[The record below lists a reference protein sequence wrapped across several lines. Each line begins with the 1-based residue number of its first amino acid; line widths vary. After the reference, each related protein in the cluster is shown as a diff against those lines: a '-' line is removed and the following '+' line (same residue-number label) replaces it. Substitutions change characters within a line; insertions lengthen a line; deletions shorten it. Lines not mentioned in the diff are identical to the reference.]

1 MHGRYGPT
9 AAILLSG
16 VLILALSPRIT
27 AADPSN
33 APLTTE
39 EILSGTK
46 QTNGTDKTDPAL
58 VTGETELTKKVLD
71 GPLLAGSSRFDT
83 ILEPAKKPKQPTGS
97 DPKPPVAGAISEPG
111 TAGLLVAGTFGLL
124 VLGRRKVL

>member
-1 MHGRYGPT
+1 MLRRFGPT
-9 AAILLSG
+9 TAVLLSG
-16 VLILALSPRIT
+16 LLILPLSPRAA
-27 AADPSN
+27 AADPAN

-46 QTNGTDKTDPAL
+46 QTDGTDKTDPAL
-58 VTGETELTKKVLD
+58 VTGEAELTKKVLD
-71 GPLLAGSSRFDT
+71 GPLLSGTSRFDT
-83 ILEPAKKPKQPTGS
+83 ILEPAKKPKQPTGN

-124 VLGRRKVL
+124 VLGRRRVL

>member
-1 MHGRYGPT
+1 MLRRFGPT
-9 AAILLSG
+9 IAVLLFG
-16 VLILALSPRIT
+16 ILILALSPRIT

-46 QTNGTDKTDPAL
+46 STGAVTTDPVL

-71 GPLLAGSSRFDT
+71 GPLLSATSRFDT